1 MPLVAA
7 PMVAAAAPVSGAV
20 SDSGLPPL
28 PVMPVGGSTV
38 SDSGTISTGLSQY
51 ASYGWYIVP
60 SIGNDPTYAD
70 ASTGDGD
77 SEWGFAD
84 AGYASDWFF
93 FA

>member
-1 MPLVAA
+1 MVVA
-7 PMVAAAAPVSGAV
+7 PVAAAAPVSSAV

-28 PVMPVGGSTV
+28 PVTPVGGSTV

>member
-1 MPLVAA
+1 
-7 PMVAAAAPVSGAV
+7 MVTAGPPVSSVFSNSAGV
-20 SDSGLPPL
+20 QPL
-28 PVMPVGGSTV
+28 AGMPTGGSVFV
-38 SDSGTISTGLSQY
+38 SNSGAFSAGLAQY

-70 ASTGDGD
+70 GSTGDGD